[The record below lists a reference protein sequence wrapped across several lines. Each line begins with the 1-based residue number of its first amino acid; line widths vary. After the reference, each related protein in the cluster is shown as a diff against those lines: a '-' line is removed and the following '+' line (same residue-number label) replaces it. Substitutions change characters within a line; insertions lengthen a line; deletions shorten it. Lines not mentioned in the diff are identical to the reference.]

1 MRPIAES
8 IQHHPGDSTKVYNK
22 TTLDNGLRI
31 LTVPMPHTR
40 SVGIGVFTA
49 VGSRYETQAQQ
60 GISHFIEH
68 MLFKG
73 TQRRPTAQ
81 QISEAIEGLGGILNA
96 GTGSEMTT
104 YWAKVAHHHLPIA
117 LDVLLDIFRHSR
129 FDPAEIEKERQ
140 VILQEISRLMDVP
153 DSWVHVLIDELVWP
167 AHPVGWEITGT
178 KESVSGIHRQHL
190 LDYIAATYTPSNTV
204 ISIAGNLDDHKVADQ
219 LSLELVD
226 WPMRPSPTFLPATDA
241 PVEPALRIE
250 YKETEQAHLC
260 VGLRGL
266 SLNDP
271 DYFALRLLNVV
282 LGEGMSSRL
291 FLHVR
296 ERRGLAYS
304 VGSYTS
310 FLSDTGAIVLYAG
323 VAPQKAAD
331 VISAMMEQLDL
342 LRGEKVP
349 QPELI
354 KAKEFLKGRMLLR
367 MEDTFANAQWFGKQE
382 VLNQEVLTVDQ
393 VIARL
398 DEVTAAN
405 IQAVARKL
413 LTQKQLKLA
422 IIGPFKNETE
432 FRTRL
437 CL

>member
-1 MRPIAES
+1 M
-8 IQHHPGDSTKVYNK
+8 KVYNK

-40 SVGIGVFTA
+40 SVGIGVFTG
-49 VGSRYETQAQQ
+49 VGSRYESQVQQ

-117 LDVLLDIFRHSR
+117 LDVLLDIFRHSL
-129 FDPAEIEKERQ
+129 FDPAEVEKERQ

-167 AHPVGWEITGT
+167 AHPVGWEIVGT

-190 LDYIAATYTPSNTV
+190 LDYIALTYTPCNTV
-204 ISIAGNLDDHKVADQ
+204 VSIAGNLDHKKTSDQ
-219 LSLELVD
+219 LNRELAD
-226 WPMRPSPTFLPATDA
+226 WETRPAPTYLPATDA
-241 PVEPALRIE
+241 PVGPALRIE

-266 SLNDP
+266 SLNNP
-271 DYFALRLLNVV
+271 DYFKLRLLNVI

-291 FLHVR
+291 FLDVR
-296 ERRGLAYS
+296 ERQGLAYS

-310 FLSDTGAIVLYAG
+310 FLSDTGAIILYAG
-323 VAPQKAAD
+323 VAPQKAGD

-342 LRGEKVP
+342 LREKQVP
-349 QPELI
+349 QPELT
-354 KAKEFLKGRMLLR
+354 KAKEFLKGRILLR

-382 VLNQEVLTVDQ
+382 VLNQGVLTVDQ
-393 VIARL
+393 VIAHL
-398 DEVTAAN
+398 DKVTDAD
-405 IQAVARKL
+405 IQAVARRL
-413 LTQKQLKLA
+413 FTQEQLRLA
-422 IIGPFKNETE
+422 IIGPFKGESE
-432 FRTRL
+432 FSERL

>member
-1 MRPIAES
+1 M
-8 IQHHPGDSTKVYNK
+8 KVYNK

-40 SVGIGVFTA
+40 SVGIGVFTG
-49 VGSRYETQAQQ
+49 VGSRYESQIQQ

-117 LDVLLDIFRHSR
+117 LDVLLDIFRHSL
-129 FDPAEIEKERQ
+129 FDPAEVEKERQ

-167 AHPVGWEITGT
+167 AHPVGWEIVGT

-190 LDYIAATYTPSNTV
+190 LDYIALTYTPCNTV
-204 ISIAGNLDDHKVADQ
+204 VSIAGNLDHKKTSDQ
-219 LSLELVD
+219 LNRELAD
-226 WPMRPSPTFLPATDA
+226 WETRPAPTYLPATDA
-241 PVEPALRIE
+241 PVGPALRIE

-266 SLNDP
+266 SLNNP
-271 DYFALRLLNVV
+271 DYFKLRLLNVI

-291 FLHVR
+291 FLDVR
-296 ERRGLAYS
+296 ERQGLAYS

-310 FLSDTGAIVLYAG
+310 FLSDTGAIILYAG
-323 VAPQKAAD
+323 VAPQKAGD

-342 LRGEKVP
+342 LREKQVP
-349 QPELI
+349 QPELT
-354 KAKEFLKGRMLLR
+354 KAKEFLKGRILLR

-382 VLNQEVLTVDQ
+382 VLNQGVLTVDQ
-393 VIARL
+393 VIAHL
-398 DEVTAAN
+398 DKVTDAD
-405 IQAVARKL
+405 IQAVARRL
-413 LTQKQLKLA
+413 FTQEQLRLA
-422 IIGPFKNETE
+422 IIGPFKGESE
-432 FRTRL
+432 FSERL

>member
-1 MRPIAES
+1 MM
-8 IQHHPGDSTKVYNK
+8 VYNK

-40 SVGIGVFTA
+40 SVGIGVFA
-49 VGSRYETQAQQ
+49 GVGSRYEIQVQQ

-117 LDVLLDIFRHSR
+117 LNVLLDLFRHSL
-129 FDPAEIEKERQ
+129 FEPAEVEKERQ
-140 VILQEISRLMDVP
+140 VILQEIGRLMDVP
-153 DSWVHVLIDELVWP
+153 DSWVHVLIDELIWP
-167 AHPVGWEITGT
+167 AHPVGWEIVGT
-178 KESVSGIHRQHL
+178 KESVSRIQRQHL
-190 LDYIAATYTPSNTV
+190 LDYVALTYTPCNTV
-204 ISIAGNLDDHKVADQ
+204 VSIAGNLDQQKVLDQ
-219 LSLELVD
+219 LSGELAD
-226 WPMRPSPTFLPATDA
+226 WEMRPAPTCLPAMDA
-241 PVEPALRIE
+241 DGGPALRIE

-271 DYFALRLLNVV
+271 DYFKLRLLNVI

-291 FLHVR
+291 FLDVR
-296 ERRGLAYS
+296 ERQGLAYS

-310 FLSDTGAIVLYAG
+310 FLSDTGAIILYAG
-323 VAPQKAAD
+323 VAPQKVSD

-342 LRGEKVP
+342 LRKEEVP
-349 QPELI
+349 QLELI
-354 KAKEFLKGRMLLR
+354 KAKEFLKGRTLLR

-398 DEVTAAN
+398 DQVTAAD
-405 IQAVARKL
+405 IQAVARRL
-413 LTQKQLKLA
+413 FTQEQLRLA
-422 IIGPFKNETE
+422 AIGPFKNETG
-432 FRTRL
+432 FRERL
-437 CL
+437 SL

>member
-1 MRPIAES
+1 MKA
-8 IQHHPGDSTKVYNK
+8 YNK
-22 TTLDNGLRI
+22 ATLDNGLRI

-40 SVGIGVFTA
+40 SVGIGVFTG
-49 VGSRYETQAQQ
+49 VGSRYENQSQQ

-81 QISEAIEGLGGILNA
+81 QISEAIESLGGILNA

-117 LDVLLDIFRHSR
+117 LDVLLDLFRHSL
-129 FDPAEIEKERQ
+129 FDPTEVEKERQ
-140 VILQEISRLMDVP
+140 VILQEIGRLMDVP

-167 AHPVGWEITGT
+167 AHPVGWEIVGT
-178 KESVSGIHRQHL
+178 KESVSGIDRQHL
-190 LDYIAATYTPSNTV
+190 LDYITLTYTPCNTV
-204 ISIAGNLDDHKVADQ
+204 VSIAGNLDHQRVLDQ
-219 LSLELVD
+219 LSCELAD
-226 WPMRPSPTFLPATDA
+226 WETQPAPTFLPATDA
-241 PVEPALRIE
+241 REGPALRIE

-271 DYFALRLLNVV
+271 DYFKLRLLNVI

-291 FLHVR
+291 FLDVR
-296 ERRGLAYS
+296 ERQGLAYS
-304 VGSYTS
+304 VGSYAS
-310 FLSDTGAIVLYAG
+310 FLTDTGALILYAG
-323 VAPQKAAD
+323 VAPQKAGD
-331 VISAMMEQLDL
+331 VISAMLEQLDL
-342 LRGEKVP
+342 LRQAEVP

-354 KAKEFLKGRMLLR
+354 KAKEFLKGRILLR

-393 VIARL
+393 VVSRL
-398 DEVTAAN
+398 DQVTAADV
-405 IQAVARKL
+405 QTVAKKLFTQEQLRLAV
-413 LTQKQLKLA
+413 
-422 IIGPFKNETE
+422 IGPFKDEIE
-432 FRTRL
+432 LRKRL

>member
-1 MRPIAES
+1 VM
-8 IQHHPGDSTKVYNK
+8 VYNK

-40 SVGIGVFTA
+40 SVGMGVFTG
-49 VGSRYETQAQQ
+49 VGSRYESQVQQ

-117 LDVLLDIFRHSR
+117 LDVLLDLFRHSL
-129 FDPAEIEKERQ
+129 FEPAEVEKERQ
-140 VILQEISRLMDVP
+140 VILQEIGRLMDMP
-153 DSWVHVLIDELVWP
+153 DSWVHVLIGELIWP
-167 AHPVGWEITGT
+167 AHPVGWEIVGT
-178 KESVSGIHRQHL
+178 KESVSGIQRQHL
-190 LDYIAATYTPSNTV
+190 LDYVTLTYTPCNTV
-204 ISIAGNLDDHKVADQ
+204 VSIAGNLDEQKVLDQ
-219 LSLELVD
+219 LSRELAN
-226 WPMRPSPTFLPATDA
+226 WEMRPAPACLPATDA
-241 PVEPALRIE
+241 NGGPALRIE

-271 DYFALRLLNVV
+271 DYFKLRLLNVI

-291 FLHVR
+291 FLDVR
-296 ERRGLAYS
+296 ERQGLAYS

-310 FLSDTGAIVLYAG
+310 FLSDTGAIILYAG
-323 VAPQKAAD
+323 VAPQKVSD
-331 VISAMMEQLDL
+331 VISAMMEQLHL
-342 LRGEKVP
+342 LRKEEVP
-349 QPELI
+349 QSELI
-354 KAKEFLKGRMLLR
+354 KAKEFLKGRILLR

-398 DEVTAAN
+398 DQVTAAD
-405 IQAVARKL
+405 IQTVARRL
-413 LTQKQLKLA
+413 FTQEQLRLA
-422 IIGPFKNETE
+422 AIGPFKNETE
-432 FRTRL
+432 FRERL
-437 CL
+437 SL

>member
-1 MRPIAES
+1 MF
-8 IQHHPGDSTKVYNK
+8 DK

-49 VGSRYETQAQQ
+49 VGSRYETQVQQ

-73 TQRRPTAQ
+73 TRRRPTAQ

-104 YWAKVAHHHLPIA
+104 YWAKAAHHHLPVA
-117 LDVLLDIFRHSR
+117 LDVLLDIFRHSL
-129 FDPAEIEKERQ
+129 FDPMEVEKERQ

-167 AHPVGWEITGT
+167 AHPVGWEIVGT
-178 KESVSGIHRQHL
+178 KESVSGIHRQDL
-190 LDYIAATYTPSNTV
+190 LDYITLSYTPCSTV
-204 ISIAGNLDDHKVADQ
+204 IGIAGNLDHQRVSDQ
-219 LSLELVD
+219 LSRELSD
-226 WPMRPSPTFLPATDA
+226 WEARPAPTFLPATDA
-241 PVEPALRIE
+241 PAGPTWRVQ

-271 DYFALRLLNVV
+271 DYFKLRLLNVV

-291 FLHVR
+291 FLDVR
-296 ERRGLAYS
+296 ERQGLAYS

-310 FLSDTGAIVLYAG
+310 FLSDTGAIILYAG
-323 VAPQKAAD
+323 VAPQKASD

-342 LRGEKVP
+342 LREERVP
-349 QPELI
+349 QPELT
-354 KAKEFLKGRMLLR
+354 KAKEFLKGRILLR

-382 VLNQEVLTVDQ
+382 VLKQEVLTVDQ
-393 VIARL
+393 VISRL
-398 DEVTAAN
+398 DEVTAADV
-405 IQAVARKL
+405 QAVARKL
-413 LTQKQLKLA
+413 FTQEQLRLA
-422 IIGPFKNETE
+422 VIGPFKNEADLTK
-432 FRTRL
+432 RL